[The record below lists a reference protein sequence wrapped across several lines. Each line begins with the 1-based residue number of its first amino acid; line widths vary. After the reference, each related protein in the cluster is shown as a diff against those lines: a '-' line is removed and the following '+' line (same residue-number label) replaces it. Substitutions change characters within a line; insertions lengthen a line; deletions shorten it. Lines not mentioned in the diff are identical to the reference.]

1 MALIEGCKHSLS
13 LEIPADAVAAATEI
27 AAAGI
32 QAKVRLPGFRPGK
45 APLNIVKSRFAAE
58 IRQEAL
64 DSLLPKFFT
73 EAVKKEHLEVVSQP
87 TVKDLHFHAGEP
99 VKFVAEFEVAPTFD
113 LGEYRGLVCT
123 YSEPEVTEEDL
134 TKRIDQLRDSKAE
147 FVNEEPRALVDG
159 DHASISLESLSGV
172 DEKVSQDELTLKLGD
187 EHTLKEFTE
196 ALRGAAPGDVRELE
210 VTYPEDY
217 ERKTLAGRTVKFV
230 PEAVCYPI
238 EPHNFHF
245 MSKQLKRWSH
255 GFMQN
260 VQLHWK
266 GLLPIPFLR
275 SVIGVALWESTIA
288 SVIYLGIVPLTALMT
303 RNPLVLIVYILD
315 APALMVPVLMQA
327 SRRNE
332 FWKAVVSIPSFFVLR
347 IVNCL
352 FVLEAIWSEFITG
365 QRLAVYE
372 KGH

>member
-64 DSLLPKFFT
+64 DSLLPKYFT

-159 DHASISLESLSGV
+159 VNAAGARRVLDDARKDTVASQLRESG
-172 DEKVSQDELTLKLGD
+172 
-187 EHTLKEFTE
+187 
-196 ALRGAAPGDVRELE
+196 ALVARD
-210 VTYPEDY
+210 
-217 ERKTLAGRTVKFV
+217 KTK
-230 PEAVCYPI
+230 I
-238 EPHNFHF
+238 
-245 MSKQLKRWSH
+245 
-255 GFMQN
+255 
-260 VQLHWK
+260 
-266 GLLPIPFLR
+266 
-275 SVIGVALWESTIA
+275 
-288 SVIYLGIVPLTALMT
+288 
-303 RNPLVLIVYILD
+303 D
-315 APALMVPVLMQA
+315 APLPDT
-327 SRRNE
+327 
-332 FWKAVVSIPSFFVLR
+332 SFILSCGMNSHAHVKE
-347 IVNCL
+347 I
-352 FVLEAIWSEFITG
+352 
-365 QRLAVYE
+365 
-372 KGH
+372 